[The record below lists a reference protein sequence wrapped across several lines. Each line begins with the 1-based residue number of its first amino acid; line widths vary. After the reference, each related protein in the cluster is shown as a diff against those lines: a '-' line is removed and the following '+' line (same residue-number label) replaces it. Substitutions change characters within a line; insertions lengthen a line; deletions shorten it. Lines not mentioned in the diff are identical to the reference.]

1 MKEKLIEEM
10 AKVIHESDKIDNN
23 ILPSSLADCVI
34 KHGGTRTNE
43 AVALYEAGYRKQSEG
58 EWVIQ
63 FLYGYNYDDYYYL
76 TCSKCGAS
84 FRDIH
89 AAAIPKIYRYCSVC
103 GAKMKGGEG

>member
-58 EWVIQ
+58 EWVTKDGFFVCSNCDRTKPFAVIRDEVHY
-63 FLYGYNYDDYYYL
+63 YGCNH
-76 TCSKCGAS
+76 CPNCGS
-84 FRDIH
+84 
-89 AAAIPKIYRYCSVC
+89 
-103 GAKMKGGEG
+103 KMKGGEG